1 MLALEVLETSH
12 REFKILMIYMLRV
25 LTEKLDI
32 FKEQMNNVSRE
43 VQTPGKNQN

>member
-1 MLALEVLETSH
+1 
-12 REFKILMIYMLRV
+12 MLRV

-32 FKEQMNNVSRE
+32 LKEQMSNLSRE